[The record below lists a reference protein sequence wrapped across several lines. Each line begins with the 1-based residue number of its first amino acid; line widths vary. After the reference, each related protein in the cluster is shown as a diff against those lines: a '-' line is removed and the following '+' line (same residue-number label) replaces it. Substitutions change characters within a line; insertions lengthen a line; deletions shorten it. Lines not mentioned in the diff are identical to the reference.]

1 MKNNIENLEKTPFDP
16 DAPGVANGNFFGLP
30 CGEQEADTVIVQV
43 PWDATVSY
51 GKGTADGPRAMLDAS
66 LQVDLFD
73 ERFPLAADMKV
84 WTLPE
89 EQRLRELNAYAGERA
104 GRVIAALEAGED
116 PALQEGLCA
125 EVNLAS
131 EELNAYV
138 EAVSEK
144 YLSESKSVVLAG
156 GEHSVPLGLI
166 KALSRRYPGMGILHV
181 DAHSDTRKAYEGFRY
196 SHASIMYN
204 AMTECT
210 ALGRITQ
217 VGIRDFCSSE
227 YGLVTSSDLFVP
239 FTDFRIKEGLYDGRT
254 WKSICQEIVSTLPEN
269 VYVSFD
275 IDGLSP
281 EYCPGTG
288 TPVPGGL
295 TFSQVDYLLYILAC
309 SGKRI
314 VGADLCEVAPG
325 NVGEWDANTGS
336 RVLFKLLLCMEYSRK
351 KK

>member
-1 MKNNIENLEKTPFDP
+1 M
-16 DAPGVANGNFFGLP
+16 
-30 CGEQEADTVIVQV
+30 
-43 PWDATVSY
+43 
-51 GKGTADGPRAMLDAS
+51 
-66 LQVDLFD
+66 
-73 ERFPLAADMKV
+73 
-84 WTLPE
+84 
-89 EQRLRELNAYAGERA
+89 
-104 GRVIAALEAGED
+104 IAALEAGED

-166 KALSRRYPGMGILHV
+166 KALSRRYPGMGILHI
-181 DAHSDTRKAYEGFRY
+181 DAHSDTRNAYEGFKY

-204 AMTECT
+204 AAAE
-210 ALGRITQ
+210 AEGLGRITQ
-217 VGIRDFCSSE
+217 VAVRDFCSSE
-227 YGLVTSSDLFVP
+227 HSIMTGSELFVP
-239 FTDFRIKEGLYDGRT
+239 FTDFNIKDRLFSGET
-254 WKSICQEIVSTLPEN
+254 WKDICLDIVSSLPQN

-275 IDGLSP
+275 IDGLTP

>member
-1 MKNNIENLEKTPFDP
+1 MKNNIENLEKTSFDP

-51 GKGTADGPRAMLDAS
+51 GKGTADGPQAMLDAS

-73 ERFPLAADMKV
+73 ERFPDAFRMKV

-89 EQRLRELNAYAGERA
+89 ERA
-104 GRVIAALEAGED
+104 EQVISALEQGQ
-116 PALQEGLCA
+116 PQESLTGLCG
-125 EVNLAS
+125 EVNACS
-131 EELNAYV
+131 AELNAYV
-138 EAVSEK
+138 EGVSEK
-144 YLSESKSVVLAG
+144 YLSAGKSVVLTG

-166 KALSRRYPGMGILHV
+166 KALARRYPGMGILHI
-181 DAHSDTRKAYEGFRY
+181 DAHSDTRNAYEGFKY

-204 AMTECT
+204 AAAE
-210 ALGRITQ
+210 AEGLGRITQ
-217 VGIRDFCSSE
+217 VAVRDFCSSE
-227 YGLVTSSDLFVP
+227 HSMMTGSELFVP
-239 FTDFRIKEGLYDGRT
+239 FTDFNIKERLFSGET
-254 WKSICQEIVSTLPEN
+254 WKDICLDIVSSLPQN

-275 IDGLSP
+275 IDGLTP

-295 TFSQVDYLLYILAC
+295 TFSQADYLLYLLAM
-309 SGKRI
+309 SGRRI

-325 NVGEWDANTGS
+325 SQGEWDANVGA
-336 RVLFKLLLCMEYSRK
+336 RVLFKLLLCSAYSRK